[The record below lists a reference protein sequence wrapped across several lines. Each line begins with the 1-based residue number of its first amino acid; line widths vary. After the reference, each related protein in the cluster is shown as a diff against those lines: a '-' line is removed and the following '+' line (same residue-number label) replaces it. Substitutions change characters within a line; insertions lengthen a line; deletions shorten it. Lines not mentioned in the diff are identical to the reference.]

1 MLSSKNKP
9 RTRPPPPSP
18 PPPKLSQP
26 QSDGLINNII
36 QGFGWGVGTSIG
48 HRMSDNLFSNTTP
61 QKTTPK
67 NENPLP
73 IQDNND
79 DCLNELEKYQQCV
92 CRLPY
97 AEYILNNSHVDCEN
111 MYQDY
116 IKCAQKH

>member
-9 RTRPPPPSP
+9 RNRPPPPSP

-26 QSDGLINNII
+26 QSDGLMNNII
-36 QGFGWGVGTSIG
+36 QGFGWGVGTSFG
-48 HRMSDNLFSNTTP
+48 HRMSDNLFSNTAP

-73 IQDNND
+73 IHNND

-97 AEYILNNSHVDCEN
+97 AEYLLNNTHVDCEN

-116 IKCAQKH
+116 FKCTQKH